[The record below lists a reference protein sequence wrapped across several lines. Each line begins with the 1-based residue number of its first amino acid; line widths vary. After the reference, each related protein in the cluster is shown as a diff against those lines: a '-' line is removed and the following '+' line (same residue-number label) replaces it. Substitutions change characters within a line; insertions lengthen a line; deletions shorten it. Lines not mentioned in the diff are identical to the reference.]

1 MNSMK
6 AEIEACLRAN
16 LETGLDAY
24 LVSLGFNRRKNTL
37 IYSRELA
44 DAIQKIEVP
53 VEIHPADRPD
63 SAAAVYPW
71 LSVSIDAV
79 DKLALEMVGGDESL
93 LSGLSGTTL
102 RQPIEFTSAK
112 AAHARWFVFQPD
124 SVPVIV
130 GEMKS
135 FLEQWTVPFLD
146 LYSTPAGI
154 CSAYDHSD
162 ARVINDLAQK
172 LRVAA
177 AMVLCGRAKDALG
190 VMDRWFG
197 KPGPRKRYQRVFDHL
212 AAKT

>member
-16 LETGLDAY
+16 LETGLDAP
-24 LVSLGFNRRKNTL
+24 LASLGFSRRTTGL
-37 IYSRELA
+37 SYSRRLA
-44 DAIQKIEVP
+44 DAAQKIEVA

-63 SAAAVYPW
+63 SAAAIYPW

-79 DKLALEMVGGDESL
+79 EKLVLEMVGGDVSL
-93 LSGLSGTTL
+93 LSGLPGGTL
-102 RQPIEFTSAK
+102 REPIEFTSAK

-124 SVPVIV
+124 SVPGIV
-130 GEMKS
+130 DEMKL
-135 FLEQWTVPFLD
+135 FLQQWTLPFLD
-146 LYSTPAGI
+146 RYSTPADI
-154 CSAYDHSD
+154 CEMYDRGD
-162 ARVINDLAQK
+162 ARVMNDLAQK

-177 AMVLCGRAKDALG
+177 AMVLCGRTADAIG

-212 AAKT
+212 AANS